1 MTVGD
6 LKRLFGTAI
15 KTKRSELGISQEELA
30 GRSGLHRTYISDVER
45 GTRNLSLES
54 IEKLAA
60 ALDLS
65 VSGLFHW
72 ENAGGS
78 QQPSVE
84 ILLVEDEP
92 ADVEL
97 TIRAFRKARFTNPVH
112 VVGDGRAALDFIFAS
127 GRYAH
132 RRGEPQPGVVL
143 LDLRLPKVSG
153 LEVLRRIKAD
163 KSTRQIPVI
172 VLTASDQDLDM
183 KECALLGV
191 ASYIVKPVDFQNFSE
206 IASLLRFNWELVKP
220 K

>member
-15 KTKRSELGISQEELA
+15 KSKRSELGISQEELA

-45 GTRNLSLES
+45 GARNPSLES
-54 IEKLAA
+54 IEKLAG

-65 VSGLFHW
+65 VSGLFHR
-72 ENAGGS
+72 ADDGGS
-78 QQPSVE
+78 PEQPVE

-112 VVGDGRAALDFIFAS
+112 VVGDGLAALDFIFAS

-132 RRGEPQPGVVL
+132 RVGQPRPGVVL
-143 LDLRLPKVSG
+143 LDLRLPKLSG
-153 LEVLRRIKAD
+153 LEVLRRIKENR
-163 KSTRQIPVI
+163 STRKIPVI
-172 VLTASDQDLDM
+172 VLTASCEDQDVA
-183 KECALLGV
+183 ECGRLGV
-191 ASYIVKPVDFQNFSE
+191 ASYIVKPVDFENFSKV
-206 IASLLRFNWELVKP
+206 ASFLRFNWALVKP
-220 K
+220 T